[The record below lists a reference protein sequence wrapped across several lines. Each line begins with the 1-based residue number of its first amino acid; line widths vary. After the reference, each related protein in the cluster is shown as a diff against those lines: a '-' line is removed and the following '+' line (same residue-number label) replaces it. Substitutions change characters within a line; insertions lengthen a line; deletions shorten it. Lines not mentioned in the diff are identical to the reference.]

1 MARLSEPAANILAQ
15 QLTSIHHIYRF
26 WETGEVLLYEHR
38 DREPPSFPNRQ
49 LELKWLTVHLHS
61 KHDAPKGKVQVYLVE
76 GRVFAL
82 YFSPPVLIE
91 TPPDTL
97 VMERVQ
103 FHADVME
110 ACEMEPEQETLLID
124 PPAVLPEGLKK
135 LGETYRLE
143 SFRAPL
149 EMSERV
155 HQLAEM
161 EVGLPEDYRELLA
174 VSEGFRVGPVEVLGL
189 REAYSVK
196 LADGAYW
203 VLAVCGDKFLVVKA
217 GDTSGRVYFVSHE
230 DTAPRVSF
238 ADLAQGV
245 EYLLGQCGASGDRL

>member
-1 MARLSEPAANILAQ
+1 MARLPEPAANILAQ

-26 WETGEVLLYEHR
+26 WETGEVLLYKR
-38 DREPPSFPNRQ
+38 QDPEPPSFPNRH

-61 KHDAPKGKVQVYLVE
+61 KHDAPKGKVQIYLVK

-91 TPPDTL
+91 TLPDTL
-97 VMERVQ
+97 VVERVQ

-135 LGETYRLE
+135 LGETYWLE
-143 SFRAPL
+143 AFRAPL
-149 EMSERV
+149 EASERARR
-155 HQLAEM
+155 LAEM
-161 EVGLPEDYRELLA
+161 EGGLPEDYRELLA
-174 VSEGFRVGPVEVLGL
+174 VCEGFRVGPVEVLGL

-196 LADGAYW
+196 LTDGVYW
-203 VLAVCGDKFLVVKA
+203 VLAVCGDKFLVVKE

-230 DTAPRVSF
+230 DAASRVSF
-238 ADLAQGV
+238 SDFAKGLA
-245 EYLLGQCGASGDRL
+245 YLLRQCGASGNRL